1 MVLRAQFAR
10 EYFGG
15 KFMSGRLSQ
24 SERRSQLVAI
34 GAKLLHETS
43 FSDFSIDTVARE
55 AGISRSLLFH
65 YFNSKHEY
73 LTAVIH
79 RSADFII
86 GQIELPNPESSTD
99 PLYDT
104 IVAFTRFVRRRRNN
118 YLAVFRAPSQDPAL
132 HVAVDDM
139 YNRIA
144 RNLLAAAGLDSST
157 PGRLMLA
164 RCAVAAIE
172 MSALQSESLELDEE
186 ETADINARVAA
197 MLFAHADQFEPRHRA
212 NGTHTI

>member
-1 MVLRAQFAR
+1 
-10 EYFGG
+10 
-15 KFMSGRLSQ
+15 MSGRLSQ

-43 FSDFSIDTVARE
+43 FSEFSIDTVARE

-73 LTAVIH
+73 LTAVIN
-79 RSADFII
+79 RSAKFII
-86 GQIELPNPESSTD
+86 EQIELPDPESSTD

-104 IVAFTRFVRRRRNN
+104 IVAFTRFVRRRRDN

-132 HVAVDDM
+132 HVAVDDL
-139 YNRIA
+139 YSKIA
-144 RNLLAAAGLDSST
+144 EKLLAAAGLDSST
-157 PGRLMLA
+157 PGRMMLA
-164 RCAVAAIE
+164 RCSVAAIE

-186 ETADINARVAA
+186 EIADMNARITA
-197 MLFAHADQFEPRHRA
+197 MLFAQSDQFEPRGRA
-212 NGTHTI
+212 KGSHTI